1 MKDILELLKSK
12 QSTLIVHATIAQTK
26 QAFRNQMTDNLPLE
40 MQFNPARLKITLDDT
55 YVRFVPAYQDP
66 EWFKGAKAV
75 VELVKPYTFPTWR
88 QQNLWQIFQKLQERH
103 RVSTNA

>member
-1 MKDILELLKSK
+1 MQDILELLKFK
-12 QSTLIVHATIAQTK
+12 QSTLIVYPTIVQAK
-26 QAFRNQMTDNLPLE
+26 QAFRSQITDNLPLE
-40 MQFNPARLKITLDDT
+40 MQFNPPRLKITLDDT

-75 VELVKPYTFPTWR
+75 VELVNPNTFPTWR
-88 QQNLWQIFQKLQERH
+88 QQNHWQIFQKLQERH